1 MSIHAIDPVLVLALV
16 LNFFILANSQLRMVV
31 FAVAIQGAILG
42 LMYPIAHQGF
52 NPPASVAVEAI
63 GALTSVRLVLL
74 VVAIVLIKGY
84 VIPRLL
90 FRAMREAN
98 IIWHVESVIG
108 LTSTLLLGAVGTALA
123 LAFAQSLPIKPDHT
137 STLVIPASLATTL
150 TGFLVLITRR
160 KAISQ
165 VLGYV
170 VLENGIFI
178 FGLLLIEAVPVLVEF
193 GVLLDLFVGVFV
205 MGIIINH
212 VNRSFPA
219 ATSEHLSM
227 LRE

>member
-1 MSIHAIDPVLVLALV
+1 MSMQLIDPVLVLTLV

-31 FAVAIQGAILG
+31 AAVAIQGAILG

-52 NPPASVAVEAI
+52 HPPAGDAVQSI
-63 GALTSVRLVLL
+63 DPLTLVRLVLL
-74 VVAIVLIKGY
+74 TLAIVAIKGFLIPK
-84 VIPRLL
+84 LL

-98 IIWHVESVIG
+98 VIWHVESVIG
-108 LTSTLLLGAVGTALA
+108 LVPTLLIGAVGTALA
-123 LAFAQSLPIKPDHT
+123 MVFAKSLPINPDHT
-137 STLVIPASLATTL
+137 STLIIPAALATAL
-150 TGFLVLITRR
+150 TGFLVLITRQ
-160 KAISQ
+160 KAMSQ

-178 FGLLLIEAVPVLVEF
+178 FGLLLIEAVPILVEF
-193 GVLLDLFVGVFV
+193 GVVLDLFVCVFV

-219 ATSEHLSM
+219 ATSEHLSA